1 MELKSKIIINNLEH
15 NILIFGYNFFQHTCL
30 KLVEFTGRGILEL
43 VDFFDSTDELVLEL
57 VLGLLAGNI
66 GLCWLVVTGYKHIKS
81 YIHIHI

>member
-1 MELKSKIIINNLEH
+1 LKSKIIINNLEH

-66 GLCWLVVTGYKHIKS
+66 GLC
-81 YIHIHI
+81 